1 MTSLSTAHQI
11 DVMAAPAFVRLS
23 ALFLITTR
31 FAMAAPPAALESALE
46 YLRDQKSYSWEV
58 INGDPGPVAQQF
70 QTRRGTVTTVQQ
82 SMAPNMKGQVD
93 RNGDMLIQREWSDG
107 LRLDTIITTDG
118 TMVTKTPEGWLTDR
132 EILTAQA
139 EERLRGHT
147 PTARY
152 LWLRRAD
159 RPDIRRPDQELVPFL
174 KSNAEFEVLA
184 DSYVAKIRSRAG
196 DPTKPNEDDAEP
208 GTNVTVTMNLRGG
221 IIRDYEVK
229 IEGTRRATRA
239 RISVPVSEQRIVILT
254 YVPVSRIDV
263 PSEAREKLSLTR
275 RTSAARTP

>member
-1 MTSLSTAHQI
+1 M
-11 DVMAAPAFVRLS
+11 VAPARYFLLLLAS
-23 ALFLITTR
+23 ATV
-31 FAMAAPPAALESALE
+31 AAAVPPGALASALE

-70 QTRRGTVTTVQQ
+70 ETRRGTVTTVQQ
-82 SMAPNMKGQVD
+82 STAPNMKGQID
-93 RNGDMLIQREWSDG
+93 RNGDMLIKREWADG
-107 LRLDTIITTDG
+107 LRLETIITTDG
-118 TMVTKTPEGWLTDR
+118 AMVTKTPEGWLTDR

-139 EERLRGHT
+139 EERLRGQA

-174 KSNAEFEVLA
+174 KSNGDFEALG
-184 DSYVAKIRSRAG
+184 DTYVAKIRSRAG
-196 DPTKPNEDDAEP
+196 DPAKPNEDDAEP
-208 GTNVTVTMNLRGG
+208 ATNVTVTMNLRGG

-254 YVPVSRIDV
+254 YVPVSRIDI
-263 PSEAREKLSLTR
+263 PFEAREKLNIARPVSG
-275 RTSAARTP
+275 SARTP